1 MAWTWGVIN
10 SLLYICC
17 CRRHVSGVLVAAV
30 LALAL
35 KLTEGERLGRQGASG
50 NCFHVE
56 LFAGS
61 IVFMCFVATAACQRI
76 LEAML
81 PNAWRT
87 ASPGFAGCGVR
98 TKLSEQKDGKEF

>member
-10 SLLYICC
+10 SLLSIC

-35 KLTEGERLGRQGASG
+35 KLTEGERLGRQGATC
-50 NCFHVE
+50 NCFNVD
-56 LFAGS
+56 LFAGRS
-61 IVFMCFVATAACQRI
+61 LFMRFVPTTACQRI